1 MTKLDNEQRLAL
13 LTPPTGTVRVVLDT
27 DTYNEID
34 DQFAVV
40 QMMLS
45 RDRLN
50 VEAIY
55 AAPFLND
62 RADSPGQ
69 GMEMS
74 YDEIHRLLERINVP
88 SDGLVYRGVTE
99 YVGFEK
105 MPREAAAVDHMI
117 DRARAGTPED
127 PLYIIAIGAISNV
140 ASALLKAP
148 DIIDRV
154 VVIWLGGNALD
165 WPRSFKKN
173 AEFNLK
179 QDIGG
184 AQVLFDCGVPV
195 VLVPAMGVTSHLIS
209 NVPEIEKEVEPH
221 GAIGAFLAQRFKEYS
236 TDHFGWS
243 KEIWDM
249 AAVAWLLEPD
259 WTPSVIVPTPILTDI
274 IDWEIE
280 PSRHAMRYVRYV
292 DRDAILRDFFTKL
305 RQFNETG

>member
-1 MTKLDNEQRLAL
+1 MTLDQESRLRL
-13 LTPPTGTVRVVLDT
+13 LEPPKGKVRVVLDT

-45 RDRLN
+45 RDRLD

-55 AAPFLND
+55 AAPFFNA
-62 RADSPGQ
+62 RATDPGH
-69 GMEMS
+69 GMELS
-74 YDEIHRLLERINVP
+74 YKEIHRILERIGVP
-88 SDGLVYRGVTE
+88 SEGLAWRGVTE

-105 MPREAAAVDHMI
+105 IAREAPAVDHLI
-117 DRARAGTPED
+117 ARARAGSSD
-127 PLYIIAIGAISNV
+127 APLYVIAIGAISNV

-148 DIIDRV
+148 DIIDKI

-165 WPRSFKKN
+165 WPKHFKKN

-195 VLVPAMGVTSHLIS
+195 VLVPAMGVTSHLTS
-209 NVPEIEKEVEPH
+209 TVPEIELHVEPH

-236 TDHFGWS
+236 NDHMGWS

-249 AAVAWLLEPD
+249 AAVAWLLDSE
-259 WTPSVIVPTPILTDI
+259 WTPSILTPTPILTDDI
-274 IDWEIE
+274 SWRSSPE
-280 PSRHAMRYVRYV
+280 RHMMRYVSWV
-292 DRDAILRDFFTKL
+292 DRDAILRDFFVKIEKFA
-305 RQFNETG
+305 QSS